1 MKPEHTIE
9 APLAIGTMTS
19 IAKEESNQMPHIL
32 EVPEWLECA
41 KELLGKYWGKT
52 DAFHSEFRETV
63 LPGGSTRIELEQGEA
78 YESACDLLAA
88 WDYYRKGIPK
98 NQLSRFRE
106 LWIHILFVDRIQRHI
121 DQDIKEDWDEFSAL
135 ISMTEQGYSFVD
147 ETTYHQDGTM
157 SKRRLSAKETIEYWG
172 KDSHHRIRKLIEDG
186 ASESEVQELINSLEG
201 NQSGLSRFAKDYKRD
216 FERLGEITSAI
227 EEMVLRGKPPEIR
240 IEDYFPREWQSRFR
254 ILKDGLKFP
263 DIAIVLVIMT
273 TVAAML
279 PPKIKI
285 KGWSMSEI
293 PLLWLFLVGQ
303 SGTAKSVLLKLLVTD
318 AMVEPIAH
326 IEALDRIDN
335 ELRQQ
340 TQNEPGAERLP
351 QLRRRNLI
359 YTAPTT
365 QGIRADMA
373 QHGEEIPG
381 LLVRDELNGWLQQM
395 ANPLNNAGD
404 TEFWL
409 SGYDAVYSNDV
420 FADASKSRQVKKG
433 KLGVIGGIQ
442 PRVFSEQMSRGN
454 ANGFNSRPL
463 FVHLPRTKR
472 ILLNSDDQTELLSQE
487 LGRIYLRALQD
498 ESTRYELSPDASN
511 LFKQL
516 YDELEER
523 SIEAG
528 SEEVEALWA
537 KAPGQVLRTA
547 AAVQFVLNATGM
559 EPQQSKQI
567 PWQQPEK
574 TITLVGTKA
583 VQLAANLV
591 MAGKVVGVQ
600 LQERSANPML
610 VKADTIVEYVRK
622 RQGKATTAGVSLA
635 AIRKGAFSGSNRPT
649 LSEIKQI
656 AVMLCSRGQVQ
667 IVDGGKAIRVV

>member
-1 MKPEHTIE
+1 
-9 APLAIGTMTS
+9 
-19 IAKEESNQMPHIL
+19 
-32 EVPEWLECA
+32 
-41 KELLGKYWGKT
+41 
-52 DAFHSEFRETV
+52 
-63 LPGGSTRIELEQGEA
+63 
-78 YESACDLLAA
+78 
-88 WDYYRKGIPK
+88 
-98 NQLSRFRE
+98 
-106 LWIHILFVDRIQRHI
+106 
-121 DQDIKEDWDEFSAL
+121 
-135 ISMTEQGYSFVD
+135 
-147 ETTYHQDGTM
+147 
-157 SKRRLSAKETIEYWG
+157 
-172 KDSHHRIRKLIEDG
+172 
-186 ASESEVQELINSLEG
+186 
-201 NQSGLSRFAKDYKRD
+201 LSRFAKDYKRD

>member
-1 MKPEHTIE
+1 
-9 APLAIGTMTS
+9 
-19 IAKEESNQMPHIL
+19 
-32 EVPEWLECA
+32 
-41 KELLGKYWGKT
+41 
-52 DAFHSEFRETV
+52 
-63 LPGGSTRIELEQGEA
+63 
-78 YESACDLLAA
+78 
-88 WDYYRKGIPK
+88 
-98 NQLSRFRE
+98 
-106 LWIHILFVDRIQRHI
+106 
-121 DQDIKEDWDEFSAL
+121 
-135 ISMTEQGYSFVD
+135 
-147 ETTYHQDGTM
+147 M
-157 SKRRLSAKETIEYWG
+157 SKRRLSAKETIKYWE

>member
-19 IAKEESNQMPHIL
+19 IAEEESNQMPHIL

-106 LWIHILFVDRIQRHI
+106 PWIHILFVDRIQRHI

-157 SKRRLSAKETIEYWG
+157 SKRRLSAKETIKYWE

>member
-1 MKPEHTIE
+1 MKTEHTIE
-9 APLAIGTMTS
+9 TSLAITTL
-19 IAKEESNQMPHIL
+19 ACNRTKERHQMPHIL

-52 DAFHSEFRETV
+52 DAFHSEFRETA
-63 LPGGSTRIELEQGEA
+63 LPGGSTRIELDQGEA
-78 YESACDLLAA
+78 YESACEVLAA
-88 WDYYRKGIPK
+88 WESFRKDIPK
-98 NQLSRFRE
+98 NQPSRFKD

-135 ISMTEQGYSFVD
+135 ITMAEQGYRFID
-147 ETTYHQDGTM
+147 ETTHHRDGTM
-157 SKRRLSAKETIEYWG
+157 SKRRLSAKEAIEYWE
-172 KDSHHRIRKLIEDG
+172 KDSHHRIRKLIGDG

-201 NQSGLSRFAKDYKRD
+201 NQSGLSRFAKDYRKD

-240 IEDYFPREWQSRFR
+240 IEDYFPGEWQSRFR

-263 DIAIVLVIMT
+263 DIAIVLVIIT

-293 PLLWLFLVGQ
+293 PLLWLFLIGQ

-318 AMVEPIAH
+318 AMAEPIAH
-326 IEALDRIDN
+326 IETLDRIDN

-340 TQNEPGAERLP
+340 TQNEPGVERLP

-381 LLVRDELNGWLQQM
+381 LLVRDELNGWLEQM

-472 ILLNSDDQTELLSQE
+472 ILLNSDDQTEMLSQE

-498 ESTRYELSPDASN
+498 ESVRYELSPDASN